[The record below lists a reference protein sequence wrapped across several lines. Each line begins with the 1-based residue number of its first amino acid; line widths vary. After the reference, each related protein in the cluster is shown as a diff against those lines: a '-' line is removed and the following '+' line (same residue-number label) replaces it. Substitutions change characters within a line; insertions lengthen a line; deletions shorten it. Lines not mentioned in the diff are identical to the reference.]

1 MPTLRPLLLLLAA
14 LSGPVAAQGERV
26 LRVCMTDTPHEPW
39 RYTVDGRVHKG
50 LDHELLNRFGQRSGW
65 RVALQTVSG
74 RRCLI
79 ELQQGRADATVGLS
93 HNAERA
99 AYVRYPMRGGRPDPA
114 LALRMDGY
122 SLYHRPGFA
131 LQWDGQSLRL
141 PPGSVVEVLSGQSVI
156 GDLKRR
162 GVEFVERGREA
173 EHSLQRLV
181 DGQAQKA
188 EILSRGAALHQ
199 ALPRQD
205 HRRQVRRQ
213 RHDRPRTCSRCFA
226 EDVVLLKLVGLNPV
240 VVHGGGPQIESV
252 LAPSAR
258 RASSSRACASPTPR
272 PWNRRMV
279 LGGQVNKEIVGL
291 INQAGGKA
299 VGLTGKDGASSAP
312 RSC

>member
-1 MPTLRPLLLLLAA
+1 MPTLRPLLLLLLAA

-39 RYTVDGRVHKG
+39 RYTVDGRVPKG

-181 DGQAQKA
+181 DGQAQ
-188 EILSRGAALHQ
+188 IAALPTSRVE
-199 ALPRQD
+199 AL
-205 HRRQVRRQ
+205 RQ
-213 RHDRPRTCSRCFA
+213 RVPAYAALVQAEPALSVKPYFAVFA
-226 EDVVLLKLVGLNPV
+226 EGFAQAHEAELPALWRAFDEASRFPAY
-240 VVHGGGPQIESV
+240 QQ
-252 LAPSAR
+252 AAR
-258 RASSSRACASPTPR
+258 R
-272 PWNRRMV
+272 
-279 LGGQVNKEIVGL
+279 
-291 INQAGGKA
+291 
-299 VGLTGKDGASSAP
+299 SAATT
-312 RSC
+312 R